1 MEKNIKFIVKED
13 ENNLRVDVLINKR
26 EEFISRT
33 RIKNLIL
40 KEKLKLNNKII
51 KSPSKKVSIGDTIEL
66 KIPHPKIVSLKPY
79 KFKLDIIYEDN
90 DLLVINKPAGI
101 IMHPGAGNFD
111 KTIVNALMYYDK
123 DSLSNI
129 GDELRPGIVH
139 RIDKNT
145 SGLVVI
151 AKNNETHENLSKQF
165 SDHTIIREYQLLIWG
180 KLRPSSGRIE
190 TFITRSSKNRQLME
204 VSSSKGKKAI
214 TNYKTLEI
222 FENKKTPTLSLVE
235 CKLETGRT
243 HQIRVHMNYKG
254 NSLVGDDK
262 YKKKFKK
269 LKNIDFELEDLLL
282 KLDRQFLHAKVL
294 GFDHPSTG
302 RRLEFSSNLPPELE
316 NILKK
321 LRKT

>member
-1 MEKNIKFIVKED
+1 MEKNINFIVKED
-13 ENNLRVDVLINKR
+13 EKNLRVDVLINKR
-26 EEFISRT
+26 EELISRT

-40 KEKLKLNNKII
+40 KEKLTLNNEII
-51 KSPSKKVSIGDTIEL
+51 KSPSKKVSIGDTINL
-66 KIPHPKIVSLKPY
+66 KIPEPEIASLKPY
-79 KFKLDIIYEDN
+79 EFKLEIIYEDN

-101 IMHPGAGNFD
+101 IMHPGAGNYD
-111 KTIVNALMYYDK
+111 KTIVNALMHYDK

-222 FENKKTPTLSLVE
+222 FENQKPLSQPCQLCGVKGKVYRVFDSNGFQHEMINNFRKRAGSEWNDRLKT
-235 CKLETGRT
+235 
-243 HQIRVHMNYKG
+243 IKG
-254 NSLVGDDK
+254 NSGRD
-262 YKKKFKK
+262 
-269 LKNIDFELEDLLL
+269 NIID
-282 KLDRQFLHAKVL
+282 
-294 GFDHPSTG
+294 TY
-302 RRLEFSSNLPPELE
+302 
-316 NILKK
+316 
-321 LRKT
+321 